1 MPELPEVET
10 TRRGI
15 APHIENRTI
24 KTVQIRDSRLR
35 WPVAADLPN
44 ILTGQRIQAV
54 ARRGKY
60 LLLETGTGVLLVH
73 LGMSGSLRII
83 DNALPVGKH
92 DHVDI
97 AFDNGTVLRF
107 NDPRRFG
114 SILWATGEV
123 AEHTLL
129 KNLGPEPLGDGF
141 DGKLLHVQSKNCTM
155 AVKSF
160 IMDSHVVVGVGN
172 IYANEA
178 LFMAGILPSRQA
190 GKISQARYQLLADS
204 IRVVLQQ
211 AIQQGGTT
219 LRDFVNE
226 AGKPGYFRQQLKVY
240 GRAGL
245 PCLHCGQALTEIR
258 LGNRS
263 TVFCRACQR

>member
-15 APHIENRTI
+15 APHIEDRTI
-24 KTVQIRDSRLR
+24 KTVQIRDGRLR
-35 WPVAADLPN
+35 WPVASDLPS
-44 ILTGQRIQAV
+44 ILTGQRIQTV

-60 LLLETGTGVLLVH
+60 LLLETASGVLLVH
-73 LGMSGSLRII
+73 LGMSGSLRIV
-83 DNALPVGKH
+83 DNGLFAGKH

-97 AFDNGTVLRF
+97 IFGNDTVLRF

-114 SILWATGEV
+114 SILWVTGGA
-123 AEHTLL
+123 AEHPLL
-129 KNLGPEPLGDGF
+129 KDLGPEPLSDSF
-141 DGKLLHVQSKNCTM
+141 NGKLLHSLAKNRKTP
-155 AVKSF
+155 VKSF

-190 GKISQARYQLLADS
+190 GKISLVRYQQLADC

-211 AIQQGGTT
+211 AIEQGGTT

-226 AGKPGYFRQQLKVY
+226 AGKPGYFQQQLKVY
-240 GRAGL
+240 GRGGL
-245 PCLHCGQALTEIR
+245 PCLHCGQTLTEIR
-258 LGNRS
+258 IANRA